1 MDDWPAYIQLDMI
14 VCAIDGAVGHVVG
27 FEQHHVW
34 LLLTQDNTI
43 RKLPTT
49 YAERV
54 QKQFLYLNVNKASLE
69 FLPIVQC
76 PSLFDAPAQSPK
88 K

>member
-1 MDDWPAYIQLDMI
+1 ML
-14 VCAIDGAVGHVVG
+14 VCAVDGVVGHVVG

-69 FLPIVQC
+69 FLPIVLRT
-76 PSLFDAPAQSPK
+76 SLFDASAQSSK
-88 K
+88 KL